1 MTTEKLRK
9 LYESTHDRIGPLYFN
24 TINQS
29 INLYLYGA
37 FHTEKSSSKCLT
49 EINKQQQKSRCRVGS
64 YFFFFANKRDKTHSK
79 QVWSNSFFQ
88 ISVDIAI
95 ILLSWIFFKQQWLCR
110 DNLVWRHP
118 QIFEKNPNHGLI
130 NGNATSHKRTA
141 CTCPSW
147 ELDFLRLWMHRYQS
161 HLKPFHFCLTITL
174 HLDVECWCFFFCF
187 FFHFRRLCD
196 NMCESYSSRCRQ
208 TIKTQKRHLATLIT
222 VTN

>member
-1 MTTEKLRK
+1 MTTEKWRK

-24 TINQS
+24 TR
-29 INLYLYGA
+29 LV
-37 FHTEKSSSKCLT
+37 FF
-49 EINKQQQKSRCRVGS
+49 
-64 YFFFFANKRDKTHSK
+64 FFFFANKRDKTHSK

-130 NGNATSHKRTA
+130 DGNVTSHKRTA

-147 ELDFLRLWMHRYQS
+147 ELDFLRLWMHRYRS

-174 HLDVECWCFFFCF
+174 HLDVECWCFVFF
-187 FFHFRRLCD
+187 
-196 NMCESYSSRCRQ
+196 
-208 TIKTQKRHLATLIT
+208 LIFPFSPIMWRY
-222 VTN
+222 VWVIFKSLQANY